1 MANRVYY
8 SSQGVAVGLTT
19 GTYSTVEGGQS
30 VGISANFSLE
40 QAFQMGRV
48 AIYDNIMTDGEVTIT
63 CSKILDG
70 NDTIYKLATGA
81 DGLSP
86 IVNQSET
93 KFKVRVASNT
103 NEGASELDASNQL
116 GSEVTG
122 CFLSSVAYTVP
133 SDGFATEEV
142 SFVGDNKAVGASK
155 SVAAPTGSTTRATY
169 RQMFDQN
176 GSNLPIEVS
185 GLNVTNVSINA
196 DFGRE
201 AMFKLG
207 QFRPFHRYA
216 NFPFEVGCEITVSN
230 VSTDQSTINLGGV
243 TATSDGS
250 LPGKQN
256 IVIKLTNAEGFTGS
270 HGYEFHVSGAR
281 LNTLSQDGGDT
292 GGGNATTTLGY
303 QTFNELSISG

>member
-8 SSQGVAVGLTT
+8 SSQGVSVGLQT
-19 GTYSTVEGGQS
+19 GTFATIEGGQS

-40 QAFQMGRV
+40 QAFQMGRI
-48 AIYDNIMTDGEVTIT
+48 AIYDNIMTDGEVTVT
-63 CSKILDG
+63 TSKILDG
-70 NDTIYKLATGA
+70 NDTIYKLATEA
-81 DGLSP
+81 NGLSP
-86 IVNQSET
+86 IVAQSET
-93 KFKVRVASNT
+93 KFKLRVASNT
-103 NEGASELDASNQL
+103 NEGASALDTGNQL

-122 CFLSSVAYTVP
+122 CFLSSVAYTIP

-142 SFVGDNKAVGASK
+142 SFVGDNKAVGSSK
-155 SVAAPTGSTTRATY
+155 SVSAPTGSTTRATY

-176 GSNLPIEVS
+176 GSDLPAEVS
-185 GLNVTNVSINA
+185 GLNVTNISISA

-216 NFPFEVGCEITVSN
+216 NFPFEVSCEFTVSN
-230 VSTDQSTINLGGV
+230 TSTDQSTIALDGV
-243 TATSDGS
+243 TATGDGN
-250 LPGKQN
+250 LPGKQD
-256 IVIKLTNAEGFTGS
+256 IIIKLTDAQGFAGS

>member
-8 SSQGVAVGLTT
+8 SSQGVSVGLQT
-19 GTYSTVEGGQS
+19 GTFATVEGGQS

-63 CSKILDG
+63 TSKILDG

-81 DGLSP
+81 AGLSP

-93 KFKVRVASNT
+93 EFKVRVASNT
-103 NEGASELDASNQL
+103 NEGATALDASAQL
-116 GSEVTG
+116 GTEVTG
-122 CFLSSVAYTVP
+122 CFLSSVSYTIP

-142 SFVGDNKAVGASK
+142 SFVGDNKAVGSSK
-155 SVAAPTGSTTRATY
+155 SVSAPSGSTTRATY
-169 RQMFDQN
+169 RQMFDQA
-176 GSNLPIEVS
+176 GSSLPAEVS
-185 GLNVTNVSINA
+185 GLNVTNVAISA

-216 NFPFEVGCEITVSN
+216 NFPFEVTCEFTVSN
-230 VSTDQSTINLGGV
+230 TSTDQSPIDLDGV
-243 TATSDGS
+243 TATSDGN
-250 LPGKQN
+250 LPSKQN
-256 IVIKLTNAEGFTGS
+256 IIVKLTDAQGFAGS